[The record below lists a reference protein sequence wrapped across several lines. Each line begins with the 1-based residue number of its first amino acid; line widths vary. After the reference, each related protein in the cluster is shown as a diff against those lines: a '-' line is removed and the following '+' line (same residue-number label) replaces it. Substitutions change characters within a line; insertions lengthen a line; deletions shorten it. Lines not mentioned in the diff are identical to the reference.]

1 MPCKAPTPRG
11 LIKLYVDR
19 SDKPGHF
26 LFELGG
32 VHASSWQLRRIVNLT
47 KGCAKV
53 APPPPADV
61 VLSKHRRGMTGHPK
75 PVYTD
80 FGILFLADAT
90 VAANVSAA

>member
-1 MPCKAPTPRG
+1 MPCKAPTPSG

-26 LFELGG
+26 LFELVG
-32 VHASSWQLRRIVNLT
+32 VHVSSWQLRRIVNLT

-53 APPPPADV
+53 APPNVPP
-61 VLSKHRRGMTGHPK
+61 KHRASMTGHPE

>member
-1 MPCKAPTPRG
+1 MPCKAPTPSG

-26 LFELGG
+26 LFELVG
-32 VHASSWQLRRIVNLT
+32 VHASSWQLRRIMNLT

-53 APPPPADV
+53 APPLADV
-61 VLSKHRRGMTGHPK
+61 VLPKHRRSMTGHPK

>member
-1 MPCKAPTPRG
+1 MAQA
-11 LIKLYVDR
+11 LIPPLQL
-19 SDKPGHF
+19 SKPGRDLGLEPSHLF
-26 LFELGG
+26 LELVG
-32 VHASSWQLRRIVNLT
+32 VHASSWQLRRSVNLT

-53 APPPPADV
+53 APPPADV
-61 VLSKHRRGMTGHPK
+61 VLPKHRRSMTGHPE